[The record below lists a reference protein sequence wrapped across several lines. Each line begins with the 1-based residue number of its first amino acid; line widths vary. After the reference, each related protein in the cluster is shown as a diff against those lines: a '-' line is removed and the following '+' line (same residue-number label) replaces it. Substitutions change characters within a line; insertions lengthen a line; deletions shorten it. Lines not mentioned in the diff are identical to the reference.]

1 MICGLELEGML
12 IILKA
17 VIFLLQIWGN
27 IMKAILCLIGVLSVN
42 NVWAIDELDIQSNN
56 EQPTVI
62 YGEAENPDGTFN
74 QISVEQAADAPNPF
88 GNPIVD
94 LVPYGKQQ
102 SDQKATDKDKK
113 TTKET
118 SDQASGGVA
127 PGGNVISATSQQNPQ
142 ISPENS
148 PEEMQNELQNTLY
161 ESGGRI
167 YDLQSYP
174 DSDINQIENEGNA
187 VTNYPEY

>member
-1 MICGLELEGML
+1 
-12 IILKA
+12 
-17 VIFLLQIWGN
+17 
-27 IMKAILCLIGVLSVN
+27 MKVILCLLGVAVVSNAFAV
-42 NVWAIDELDIQSNN
+42 DELDIQSNN

-62 YGEAENPDGTFN
+62 YGEAENPNGTFN

-94 LVPYGKQQ
+94 LVPYGKQLPV
-102 SDQKATDKDKK
+102 KVTDEDKK
-113 TTKET
+113 TTKKT
-118 SDQASGGVA
+118 SEQTSGGNA
-127 PGGNVISATSQQNPQ
+127 PDGNVISTTSQQNPE

-174 DSDINQIENEGNA
+174 DNDINQIENEGNA

>member
-1 MICGLELEGML
+1 
-12 IILKA
+12 
-17 VIFLLQIWGN
+17 
-27 IMKAILCLIGVLSVN
+27 MKAILYLVGMVVAGN
-42 NVWAIDELDIQSNN
+42 AFAVDEIEVQSNS

-62 YGEAENPDGTFN
+62 YGEAENSDGSFN

-88 GNPIVD
+88 GNPIAD

-102 SDQKATDKDKK
+102 NQNAADNTQKP
-113 TTKET
+113 T
-118 SDQASGGVA
+118 STQAKPNGEENN
-127 PGGNVISATSQQNPQ
+127 GNVISETSQQNPQ

>member
-1 MICGLELEGML
+1 MKYVFYLFF
-12 IILKA
+12 
-17 VIFLLQIWGN
+17 IFL
-27 IMKAILCLIGVLSVN
+27 VN
-42 NVWAIDELDIQSNN
+42 TAFAVDELDIQSNN
-56 EQPTVI
+56 SQPTVI

-74 QISVEQAADAPNPF
+74 QISVEQAENAQNPF

-94 LVPYGKQQ
+94 LTPPETQQ
-102 SDQKATDKDKK
+102 DKK
-113 TTKET
+113 DSDKQNKNTKTASPET
-118 SDQASGGVA
+118 NQIN
-127 PGGNVISATSQQNPQ
+127 GNVISAVSQQNPQ

-174 DSDINQIENEGNA
+174 DSDINQIENQGNA